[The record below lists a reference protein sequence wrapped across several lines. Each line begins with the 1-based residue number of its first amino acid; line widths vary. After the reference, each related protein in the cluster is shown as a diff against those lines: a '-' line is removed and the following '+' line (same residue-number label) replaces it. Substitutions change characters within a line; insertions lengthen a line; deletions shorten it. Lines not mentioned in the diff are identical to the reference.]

1 MRNNKTVRY
10 TIAYLAL
17 LAVLAIL
24 LVANICMGSVSI
36 TLPEVLGIIFGKNGS
51 DVNMLVIWDIRMPRA
66 LSALLLGGALAEA
79 GYLMQTFFANPI
91 AGPYVL
97 GISSGAKLV
106 VALVMIF
113 ALGYGISISSGLM
126 IMAAFVGSML
136 VMGFILILSK
146 SIKRMSILIIA
157 GVMVGY
163 ICTAITD
170 FLVTFAND
178 ANIVNLHNWSM
189 GSFSGI
195 GWSEVSVMF
204 VVIVLAVIVTFL
216 LSKPLLGYQMGES
229 YAKSMGVNVDV
240 LRVLLILISSFL
252 SACVTAFA
260 GPVSFVGIA
269 MPHIARKIYGTG
281 KPIILIPAVFM
292 TGSIFCLFCDLIA
305 RLMFAPTEL
314 SISSVTAIFGAPIVI
329 AILLGRSRK
338 KEG

>member
-314 SISSVTAIFGAPIVI
+314 SISSVTAILGAPIVI

>member
-216 LSKPLLGYQMGES
+216 LSKPLFGYQMGES